1 MDVTPP
7 GAAGT
12 ASRPSRNTPSG
23 IPLVLRRL
31 AIGLAGAALAVLAG
45 VACALSF
52 DDLRALAV
60 FGRAEPR
67 LDYLYPAA
75 FDILLVVALV
85 SVPLL
90 RAARF
95 LVRFQ
100 AGFVLL
106 LLLASA
112 AAANAATAVGV
123 SFDPDA
129 SALVVALSP
138 WVMLTMGLWLLLLL
152 LKHVRTNRA
161 DLDDDSDDDSDDGS
175 GDDLVPFDGSR
186 EPQTSVTAPYP
197 VAVRERPTPAHIVI
211 EEHGAPP
218 LQPVPDAVAPPGY
231 VPPLPV
237 SPVSE
242 TVAPPEYAPPLPVT
256 PLQAEG
262 EAGPRAVTPDTD
274 EDGVRLSPEAI
285 PETVPGI
292 EPGPETEPGTETET
306 GPEPGANPD
315 QAPDEPEALPVVT
328 PTAAPGT
335 PPLAEQA
342 DQVVTEPVVTEPVVT
357 EPAVTEPVAET
368 ATGERARDAELVAAE
383 APAEPA
389 PQAPSSAETGDR
401 PAQPRRNR
409 PVRWGDLVRPH
420 TGDVLVHP
428 RPQPDEPA
436 AAEPERPDDE
446 AGIDTQP
453 LRQIRDVPDPAHT
466 PDPAHVPDPAH
477 PSDCADPVEQDGRH
491 GPHAAEDGRHGAPE
505 AGATDEGTGEGTRE
519 AGGEGTV
526 PMAPPSGRMRS
537 TPRPPA

>member
-60 FGRAEPR
+60 SGRAEPR
-67 LDYLYPAA
+67 LAYLYPAA
-75 FDILLVVALV
+75 FDVLLVVALV

-90 RAARF
+90 RGARF
-95 LVRFQ
+95 LVRLQ

-112 AAANAATAVGV
+112 AAANAANAIGV

-129 SALVVALSP
+129 SALVVALAP
-138 WVMLTMGLWLLLLL
+138 WVMLAIGLWLLLLL

-161 DLDDDSDDDSDDGS
+161 DLDDDDDSD
-175 GDDLVPFDGSR
+175 DDLVPFDGVR
-186 EPQTSVTAPYP
+186 EPRAAVTAPYP
-197 VAVRERPTPAHIVI
+197 VAVQERPAPAHAVT

-218 LQPVPDAVAPPGY
+218 LQPVPEAVAPPGY

-256 PLQAEG
+256 PPQAED
-262 EAGPRAVTPDTD
+262 EAGPRGITPDTD

-285 PETVPGI
+285 PEAV
-292 EPGPETEPGTETET
+292 
-306 GPEPGANPD
+306 PEPTPEMVSEAMPD
-315 QAPDEPEALPVVT
+315 QAPDETPDEPEVLPVVP

-335 PPLAEQA
+335 PPVTEQA
-342 DQVVTEPVVTEPVVT
+342 DPVATEPVATEPVVTEPVA
-357 EPAVTEPVAET
+357 EPATDEH
-368 ATGERARDAELVAAE
+368 ARDAESVAAGTAAQPTPE
-383 APAEPA
+383 APSP
-389 PQAPSSAETGDR
+389 AETDDR

-428 RPQPDEPA
+428 RPRPDEPA
-436 AAEPERPDDE
+436 DAEPERPEDE
-446 AGIDTQP
+446 AGVDTQP
-453 LRQIRDVPDPAHT
+453 LRQIRDVPDPAH
-466 PDPAHVPDPAH
+466 A
-477 PSDCADPVEQDGRH
+477 SDCADPVEQDGKR
-491 GPHAAEDGRHGAPE
+491 GPHATEDGHRDAPE
-505 AGATDEGTGEGTRE
+505 SRDTEEGA
-519 AGGEGTV
+519 GEGTV
-526 PMAPPSGRMRS
+526 PMPPPSGRMRS